1 MNNTSH
7 IKTPKVQNNLSLRWA
22 TFVWERYNPFLNV
35 SFSVLFF
42 LAHYLITE
50 KTEPISYV
58 KVLLLLVGVSVFL
71 FKLRLFDEIKD
82 FEYDSVAYPTRPLP
96 RGAIFHEDI
105 YWGIALLTFFEYLLF
120 NAFGTASL
128 FAIFIAD
135 TYSLL
140 MFKEFFARKWIRPK
154 LILYAITHT
163 FVVGL
168 LSLSIFSALTA
179 KPIWG
184 LDCSAYVFSAISW
197 LLFNVYEFG
206 RKSFIPEEE
215 NIKAD
220 SYSKN
225 YGRPIASLL
234 VTINVVVVIPL
245 ANTILSSMTFL
256 YILTLIFFTLSI
268 LFAVFNRKPFG
279 KLFRAGSFLFI
290 FTFYLIVIIAHL

>member
-1 MNNTSH
+1 MNNAGHT
-7 IKTPKVQNNLSLRWA
+7 KTPKVQNNLSSRWV
-22 TFVWERYNPFLNV
+22 TFIWERYNPLLNL

-42 LAHYLITE
+42 LAHYYSSE
-50 KTEPISYV
+50 KTESIPYL
-58 KVLLLLVGVSVFL
+58 KVLLLLVGVSIFL

-82 FEYDSVAYPTRPLP
+82 YEYDSVAYPTRPLP
-96 RGAIFHEDI
+96 RGAIFHNDI
-105 YWGIALLTFFEYLLF
+105 YRGIALLTFFEYLIF
-120 NAFGTASL
+120 SAFGTATL

-168 LSLSIFSALTA
+168 LSLAIFSALTA
-179 KPIWG
+179 KPIWE
-184 LDCSAYVFSAISW
+184 LNYSAYVFSAISW

-206 RKSFIPEEE
+206 RKSFISEEE

-225 YGRPIASLL
+225 YGRPIASFL
-234 VTINVVVVIPL
+234 VTINIVAVILL

-256 YILTLIFFTLSI
+256 YILTCIFFTLSI

-279 KLFRAGSFLFI
+279 KLFRVGSFLFI